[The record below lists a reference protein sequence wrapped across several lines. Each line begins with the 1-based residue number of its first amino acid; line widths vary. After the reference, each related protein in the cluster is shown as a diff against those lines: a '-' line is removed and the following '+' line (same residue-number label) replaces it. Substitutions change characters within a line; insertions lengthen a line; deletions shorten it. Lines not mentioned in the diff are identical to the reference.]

1 MGQLAAAAVRAI
13 ARWRSP
19 GYGDDFQEMRE
30 EVNKLSGA
38 NTELICQLAEKLL
51 TMTAKD
57 IRLAT
62 YHCWAKL
69 HREGEQGMAKG
80 LELLAGLIAVDPVRA
95 SVLCA

>member
-13 ARWRSP
+13 ARWLSP

-51 TMTAKD
+51 TTTAKD
-57 IRLAT
+57 IRVAT
-62 YHCWAKL
+62 YYCWAKVS
-69 HREGEQGMAKG
+69 KG
-80 LELLAGLIAVDPVRA
+80 WPKDSSCWLD
-95 SVLCA
+95 